1 MHTLGSIAVLIVL
14 FIGIWG
20 IIALKRGLN
29 PAVSIVAIAA
39 FVGAILLALRTGRMP
54 SQENV
59 VRIKRRRTR

>member
-39 FVGAILLALRTGRMP
+39 LVGAVLFALRTGRMP
-54 SQENV
+54 EGDRV
-59 VRIKRRRTR
+59 VRVRGKRAR